1 LETYDEYQA
10 LNEALDRL
18 VAEMARIEPNLV
30 RTEAREVLSE
40 AVRKLIRIAG
50 PVD

>member
-1 LETYDEYQA
+1 VEEYDEYQL

-30 RTEAREVLSE
+30 RDEAREELSDV
-40 AVRKLIRIAG
+40 VRKLIRSAG